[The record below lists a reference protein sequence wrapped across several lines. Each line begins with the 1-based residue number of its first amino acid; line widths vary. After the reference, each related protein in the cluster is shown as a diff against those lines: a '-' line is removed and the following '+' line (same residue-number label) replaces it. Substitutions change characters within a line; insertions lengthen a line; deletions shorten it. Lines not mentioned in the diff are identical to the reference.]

1 MVCAVPEDWVWAGG
15 CVCLQDGVGLPAH
28 LLAPATQRTNTK
40 HIIVVTLFFLISQK
54 EEGVGTRGM
63 GTGTFKERWVGKV
76 VINKNL

>member
-40 HIIVVTLFFLISQK
+40 HIIAVTLFFLISQK

-63 GTGTFKERWVGKV
+63 GTGTSKEGGGLEKW
-76 VINKNL
+76 